1 MEVPIRPT
9 IMGSISSPDS
19 AAEVPED
26 ICRNV
31 GTKAMAAN
39 MPRPR
44 VKPMAV
50 ALTKI
55 RLRNRLSGMIGSSA
69 RRSTMTKAAAAT
81 SRPAP
86 KAQVRGES
94 QPSSFLPPKS
104 VKKIR
109 QVVAT
114 ESSSTP
120 RMSIRFSA
128 FLFGRVRV
136 NQAMVKAA
144 MPMGMLM

>member
-1 MEVPIRPT
+1 
-9 IMGSISSPDS
+9 MGSISSPDS

-31 GTKAMAAN
+31 GTKAIAEN

-44 VKPMAV
+44 VNPMAV

-55 RLRNRLSGMIGSSA
+55 RLRNRLSGMMGSSA
-69 RRSTMTKAAAAT
+69 RRSTITKAAADRT
-81 SRPAP
+81 MPAP

-104 VKKIR
+104 VKKMR
-109 QVVAT
+109 QVVAAD
-114 ESSSTP
+114 SSTTP

-128 FLFGRVRV
+128 FLLGSVRV
-136 NQAMVKAA
+136 NQAMANAA